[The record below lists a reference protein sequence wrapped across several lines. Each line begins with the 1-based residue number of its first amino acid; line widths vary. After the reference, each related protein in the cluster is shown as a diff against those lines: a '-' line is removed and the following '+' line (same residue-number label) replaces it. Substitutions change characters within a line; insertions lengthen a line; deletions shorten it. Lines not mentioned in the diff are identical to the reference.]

1 MRMTAASGGDGEVA
15 GVHAGRRRRRSGAT
29 ANWGDGGEGEG
40 FGEEVVA
47 GGRGGNRCL
56 SET

>member
-1 MRMTAASGGDGEVA
+1 MTAALGGDSEVA

-29 ANWGDGGEGEG
+29 ANWGYSGEGEG

-47 GGRGGNRCL
+47 GRENRCL

>member
-1 MRMTAASGGDGEVA
+1 MRMTTASGGDGEVA

-29 ANWGDGGEGEG
+29 ANWGDGSEGEG

-47 GGRGGNRCL
+47 GGDCCL